1 MKITKSIK
9 LLILGGIIVI
19 GLNLT
24 GCMIIEQPDIP
35 DRFEVVK
42 QLDSRFYEIRDK
54 ETGVHYF
61 YKGNNGGN
69 QCAISPV
76 YLFNGQVKTTTDIE
90 ANKGEK

>member
-9 LLILGGIIVI
+9 LLILGGIIAI

-24 GCMIIEQPDIP
+24 GCMIIEPDIP

-90 ANKGEK
+90 SSRGEK

>member
-1 MKITKSIK
+1 MKIKKSIK
-9 LLILGGIIVI
+9 FLILGGLIVI

-24 GCMIIEQPDIP
+24 GCMIIEPGIP

-42 QLDSRFYEIRDK
+42 QLDSHFYEIRDK

-90 ANKGEK
+90 SSRGEK